1 MTDLLLA
8 GGTLVDGTGAA
19 PRPADVLVRGAHVA
33 AVLEPGAE
41 VPDAPVV
48 RRVDVTGR
56 VVCPGFV
63 DIHTHSDLTLLSSA
77 LAHSKVRQGVTT
89 EVVGNCGLGV
99 APIGPA
105 TDLVALRSALA
116 YLDLDPSVELTWRTV
131 GEYLDAVAGT
141 SVHVATLVGHIP
153 VRAAVVG
160 FDDRPAT
167 TAEIDAMC
175 ALVAE
180 ALADGALGLSTGLV
194 YPPLR
199 AARTDE
205 LRALAAVVADHDAL
219 FAWHLRDYGDD
230 LLTSAAEAV
239 QIAAVTGARTQ
250 ISHLSSIGERNWGTV
265 DAVLAMAGDS
275 VGVDIYPYLHGNA
288 PLSQLLPDLVGV
300 GALTDPVA
308 RERVEHAWLGNPVPW
323 TEITVAGGA
332 ADDVLG
338 RTIASLAEADRSAS
352 VVAMDLIAVHGHN
365 VIMTAGGRSERDLR
379 TVLGH
384 PATVVASD
392 GMALDPDGPTG
403 RGFPHPRS
411 FGTFPRAVTDFGGG
425 DPGLAAIVH
434 KCTQAP
440 ARRVGLTDRGTVAP
454 GQLADLVVLD
464 MERLADRA
472 TFTRPQR
479 FPAGVDLVFVAG
491 TMVVAAGQ
499 HTGSRPGTV
508 IRASE
513 R

>member
-1 MTDLLLA
+1 MTEFLLA
-8 GGTLVDGTGAA
+8 GGTVVDGTGAN
-19 PRPADVLVRGAHVA
+19 PRAADVLVRGAHIA
-33 AVLEPGAE
+33 AVLEPGTGSASQ
-41 VPDAPVV
+41 
-48 RRVDVTGR
+48 RVDVTGR

-99 APIGPA
+99 APIGPT
-105 TDLVALRSALA
+105 TDLAALRSSVA
-116 YLDLDPSVELTWRTV
+116 YLDLDPSVEFTWRSI
-131 GEYLDAVAGT
+131 GEYLDTVAGT

-153 VRAAVVG
+153 IRAAVVG

-175 ALVAE
+175 RLVAG
-180 ALADGALGLSTGLV
+180 AFADGALGLSTGLV

-205 LRALAAVVADHDAL
+205 LRAFAEVVADHDAL

-230 LLTSAAEAV
+230 LLASATEAV
-239 QIAAVTGARTQ
+239 QIASVTGCRTQ
-250 ISHLSSIGERNWGTV
+250 ISHLSSIGERNWGRV
-265 DAVLAMAGDS
+265 DAVLAMASGE

-288 PLSQLLPDLVGV
+288 PLSQLLPELVGV
-300 GALTDPVA
+300 GALTDPVT
-308 RERVEHAWLGNPVPW
+308 RERVEHAWTHNPVPW

-332 ADDVLG
+332 ADAVLG
-338 RTIASLAEADRSAS
+338 RTIASLADGSRDASA
-352 VVAMDLIAVHGHN
+352 VAMDLIAEHGHN

-379 TVLGH
+379 TVLAH
-384 PATVVASD
+384 PAAVVASD

-411 FGTFPRAVTDFGGG
+411 FGTFPRAITDFGT
-425 DPGLAAIVH
+425 DLAAVVH
-434 KCTQAP
+434 KSTQAP

-464 MERLADRA
+464 VERLADRA

>member
-1 MTDLLLA
+1 VTDLLLA

-19 PRPADVLVRGAHVA
+19 PRTADVLVRGDRIA
-33 AVLEPGAE
+33 AVLEPGTSPAGQ
-41 VPDAPVV
+41 
-48 RRVDVTGR
+48 RVDVSGR

-105 TDLVALRSALA
+105 TDLAALRSALG
-116 YLDLDPSVELTWRTV
+116 YLDLDPSVEFSWRTV
-131 GEYLDAVAGT
+131 GEYLDTVAGT

-167 TAEIDAMC
+167 AAEIDAMC
-175 ALVAE
+175 ALVAD

-205 LRALAAVVADHDAL
+205 LRALAEVVADHDAL

-265 DAVLAMAGDS
+265 DAVLAMAAGDI
-275 VGVDIYPYLHGNA
+275 GVDIYPYLHGNA
-288 PLSQLLPDLVGV
+288 PLSQLLPELVGV

-308 RERVEHAWLGNPVPW
+308 REQVERAWTGNPVPW

-338 RTIASLAEADRSAS
+338 RTIASLAGGDRSAS
-352 VVAMDLIAVHGHN
+352 AVAMDLIAAHGHN

-384 PATVVASD
+384 PAAVVASD
-392 GMALDPDGPTG
+392 GMALDPHGPTG

-411 FGTFPRAVTDFGGG
+411 FGTFPRAIRDFGT
-425 DPGLAAIVH
+425 DLAAIVH

-513 R
+513 RQT

>member
-1 MTDLLLA
+1 MTDFLLA

-19 PRPADVLVRGAHVA
+19 PRAADVLVSGTHIT
-33 AVLEPGAE
+33 AVLAPGAD
-41 VPDAPVV
+41 VPGID
-48 RRVDVTGR
+48 RVDVSGR

-63 DIHTHSDLTLLSSA
+63 DLHTHSDLTLLSSP

-99 APIGPA
+99 APIGPT
-105 TDLVALRSALA
+105 TDVAALRSAVA
-116 YLDLDPSVELTWRTV
+116 YLDLDPAVSFTWRSV
-131 GEYLDAVAGT
+131 GEYLDAVAGA

-153 VRAAVVG
+153 VRAAVMG
-160 FDDRPAT
+160 FDNRPAT
-167 TAEIDAMC
+167 PAEIDAMC
-175 ALVAE
+175 ALVAT

-205 LRALAAVVADHDAL
+205 LRALAEVVADHDAL

-230 LLTSAAEAV
+230 LLASATEAV

-250 ISHLSSIGERNWGTV
+250 ISHLSSIGERNWGRV
-265 DAVLAMAGDS
+265 DDVLDMASGDL
-275 VGVDIYPYLHGNA
+275 GFDIYPYLAGNA
-288 PLSQLLPDLVGV
+288 PLSQLLPELPGF
-300 GALTDPVA
+300 GALGDPVA
-308 RERVEHAWLGNPVPW
+308 RERIAHGWTDNPVPW
-323 TEITVAGGA
+323 TEITMAGGA
-332 ADDVLG
+332 ADAVLG
-338 RTIASLAEADRSAS
+338 RTIASLADDARDASA
-352 VVAMDLIAVHGHN
+352 VAMDLIAEHGHH

-379 TVLGH
+379 AVLGH

-403 RGFPHPRS
+403 QGFPHPRS
-411 FGTFPRAVTDFGGG
+411 FGTFPRAITDFGT
-425 DPGLAAIVH
+425 DLAAAVH

-440 ARRVGLTDRGTVAP
+440 ARRVGLTDRGSVEA
-454 GQLADLVVLD
+454 GRLADLVVLD

-499 HTGSRPGTV
+499 HTGSRPGNV
-508 IRASE
+508 VRRATRSE

>member
-1 MTDLLLA
+1 M
-8 GGTLVDGTGAA
+8 
-19 PRPADVLVRGAHVA
+19 
-33 AVLEPGAE
+33 
-41 VPDAPVV
+41 
-48 RRVDVTGR
+48 TGR

-105 TDLVALRSALA
+105 TDLAALRSALA

-352 VVAMDLIAVHGHN
+352 AVAMDLIAVHGHN

-403 RGFPHPRS
+403 RGFPHPTLLRHVPPCRHRLRRRRP
-411 FGTFPRAVTDFGGG
+411 GPGRHRPQVHTGARA
-425 DPGLAAIVH
+425 
-434 KCTQAP
+434 
-440 ARRVGLTDRGTVAP
+440 ARRAHRPRHGRAGTTRRSGGAGHGTACRSRYLHP
-454 GQLADLVVLD
+454 A
-464 MERLADRA
+464 A
-472 TFTRPQR
+472 TFSRRRRSSLRRRDNGCGGRTAHR
-479 FPAGVDLVFVAG
+479 FA
-491 TMVVAAGQ
+491 
-499 HTGSRPGTV
+499 TGHRDSG
-508 IRASE
+508 E
-513 R
+513 